1 MNVKEIA
8 EWIEDRGELMLMK
21 KDGEG
26 FVIAARS
33 PDGMWKT
40 AEAETLA
47 RAITLSDR
55 HVWRILKQADKEAEQ
70 ENLF

>member
-1 MNVKEIA
+1 MILLPKPQDLI
-8 EWIEDRGELMLMK
+8 EWLEDRGELMVMK

-26 FVIAARS
+26 FVIAARA

-47 RAITLSDR
+47 QAITLWEE
-55 HVWRILKQADKEAEQ
+55 V
-70 ENLF
+70 

>member
-1 MNVKEIA
+1 MNQKEIA

-33 PDGMWKT
+33 PDEMWKT

-47 RAITLSDR
+47 RAITLWEE
-55 HVWRILKQADKEAEQ
+55 V
-70 ENLF
+70 